1 MLVIDIDKIAQQ
13 QQLSDWRSGDKP
25 DAWIIQSAVTNAA
38 RVIKRNK

>member
-1 MLVIDIDKIAQQ
+1 MLVIDIDKIAQ

-25 DAWIIQSAVTNAA
+25 DAWIVQSAVTNAA